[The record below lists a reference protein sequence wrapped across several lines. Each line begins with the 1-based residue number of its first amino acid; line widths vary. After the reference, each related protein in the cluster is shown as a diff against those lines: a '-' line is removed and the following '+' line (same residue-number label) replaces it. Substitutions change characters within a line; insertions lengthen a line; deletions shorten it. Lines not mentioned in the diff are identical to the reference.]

1 MRTLATRFLL
11 TLLCSL
17 LPVFAS
23 ATTSPTITAE
33 WSSYTPPA
41 GLTVTAF
48 KLYQDGV
55 FACQTTEPAATTMD
69 CQVTLIGDTTNFT
82 LTAQLS
88 DGTESAHSAPIP
100 YTLTASSDNTSGT
113 TDDTTTDT
121 TAPEELQIGDEMDS
135 SM

>member
-23 ATTSPTITAE
+23 ATTSQTITAE

-55 FACQTTEPAATTMD
+55 FACQTTEPAA
-69 CQVTLIGDTTNFT
+69 
-82 LTAQLS
+82 
-88 DGTESAHSAPIP
+88 HSPA
-100 YTLTASSDNTSGT
+100 NRETSRWNCRST
-113 TDDTTTDT
+113 
-121 TAPEELQIGDEMDS
+121 PPMP
-135 SM
+135 